1 MTCHSPSTP
10 TTTTTLQRVVLLGM
24 PNTGKSTLFNR
35 LTGAAA
41 SVGNWPGMTVDLLRA
56 TLPLP
61 SQQSGQRVE
70 LVDLPGTY
78 DLGDAS
84 EDAQV
89 VQQFLQEFPVDL
101 ALVVI
106 NATQI
111 ERQLR
116 LLLQVKAL
124 GLPVLAVLTM
134 ADDAQRYGIEIDDQ
148 GLAEHLGLPL
158 QLIDAKRG
166 QGHRQVLATMVAML
180 AQASGAYRVTDLSAK
195 LAAVAAAL
203 PQQMAQALEGRVQVP
218 AQLPRTVTASLD
230 RVLLHPVLGLP
241 GFFLGMLG
249 VFWLIWQLGLPA
261 QEAMDWLAGQ
271 VQQRVLEPA
280 LQPLPPIIQDLA
292 INGIWNGVAT
302 VASFV
307 PLIVLF
313 FSLMAVLE
321 DSGYLARSAYLMDA
335 LMGRLGLDG
344 RSFVLQMMGFGCN
357 VPALMGTRI
366 MRSQALRLLT
376 MLVIPFALCSARL
389 QVFVFI
395 IAAVFPS
402 GNGALVLFSL
412 YALSFGA
419 AIATAALFQGVF
431 PNDDPFVLELPP
443 YRLPTL
449 SQVLLR
455 GWQEVTTFLRR
466 ASQFIILG
474 CMAVWALTALPPG
487 ATGLETLGGH
497 LGQWLSPV
505 MQPLG
510 IDPYLTLA
518 LIFGFVAKE
527 VVLGSLAVIY
537 GLNAAGVSG
546 YIGDHVSF
554 AQGYSFCIF
563 CLLYTPCLTT
573 LVTLLNESKSWRF
586 TLVSVGVS
594 LGLAWLTSWGFY
606 QGAQWLGLAC
616 VPVDVP

>member
-1 MTCHSPSTP
+1 MTCHSPSTTS
-10 TTTTTLQRVVLLGM
+10 TTTTTTTRRVALLGM

-41 SVGNWPGMTVDLLRA
+41 AVGNWPGITVDLLQA
-56 TLPLP
+56 PLSLPEP
-61 SQQSGQRVE
+61 MAGQQVE

-78 DLGDAS
+78 DLGGFSDD
-84 EDAQV
+84 ERV
-89 VQQFLQEFPVDL
+89 VRQFLENFPIDL
-101 ALVVI
+101 VLVVI
-106 NATQI
+106 NAAQVD
-111 ERQLR
+111 RQLR

-124 GLPVLAVLTM
+124 GLPVLAVFTM
-134 ADDAQRYGIEIDDQ
+134 ADEARHYGVEIDGE
-148 GLAEHLGLPL
+148 GLAEHLGLAVEI
-158 QLIDAKRG
+158 IDAKRG
-166 QGHRQVLATMVAML
+166 QGHRQVLAAMASIL
-180 AQASGAYRVTDLSAK
+180 AGEPESYRIDTLSET
-195 LAAVAAAL
+195 LAAGAERL
-203 PQQMAQALEGRVQVP
+203 PQQVEQALAGRVQMP
-218 AQLPRTVTASLD
+218 AQLTRTVTETLD

-241 GFFLGMLG
+241 CFFLGMLG
-249 VFWLIWQLGLPA
+249 IFWLIWTLGLPA
-261 QEAMDWLAGQ
+261 QDAMDWLAGQ
-271 VQQRVLEPA
+271 LQRGLLEPV
-280 LQPLPPIIQDLA
+280 LQPLPPIVQDLA
-292 INGIWNGVAT
+292 LNGIWNGVAT

-313 FSLMAVLE
+313 FMLMAVLE

-335 LMGRLGLDG
+335 LMARLGLDG

-366 MRSQALRLLT
+366 MRSHTLRLLT

-395 IAAVFPS
+395 IATVFPG

-412 YALSFGA
+412 YVLSFGA
-419 AIATAALFQGVF
+419 AIGTAALFQGRF

-449 SQVLLR
+449 TQVLRR

-466 ASQFIILG
+466 ASRFIILG
-474 CMAVWALTALPPG
+474 CVAVWTLTALPPG
-487 ATGLETLGGH
+487 ATGPETIGGH
-497 LGQWLSPV
+497 IGQWLSPV
-505 MQPLG
+505 MHPIG

-537 GLNAAGVSG
+537 GLNAAAVSG

-554 AQGYSFCIF
+554 AQGYSFCLF

-586 TLVSVGVS
+586 TLLSVGFS
-594 LGLAWLTSWGFY
+594 LALAWLTSWSFY
-606 QGAQWLGLAC
+606 QSARLLNLA
-616 VPVDVP
+616 